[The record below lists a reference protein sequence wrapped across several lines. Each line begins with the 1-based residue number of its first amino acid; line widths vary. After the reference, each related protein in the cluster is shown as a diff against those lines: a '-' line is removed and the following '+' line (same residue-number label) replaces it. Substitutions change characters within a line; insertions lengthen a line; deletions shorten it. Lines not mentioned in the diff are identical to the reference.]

1 MTARMTTLSRARLI
15 AILVPNALLWGAI
28 GSQYIGHLVPCE
40 MCMWQRWPHIAAI
53 ALALV
58 AILLRGNPPASRGF
72 TALAALAILV
82 SGGIGVYHAGV
93 EYHWWQG
100 LTACTAPVLSGTGDV
115 LAQIMAAPL
124 VRCDQA
130 QWTLL
135 GISLAGWNAIV
146 SGVSGLSILWL
157 ITRPVR

>member
-1 MTARMTTLSRARLI
+1 MTSLSRARLI

-53 ALALV
+53 LLALI
-58 AILLRGNPPASRGF
+58 AIVLRGNPSASRGF

-82 SGGIGVYHAGV
+82 SGAIGVYHAGV

-100 LTACTAPVLSGTGDV
+100 FSACTKPILSGTGDI
-115 LAQIMAAPL
+115 LAQIMAAPV
-124 VRCDQA
+124 VRCDVP
-130 QWTLL
+130 QWAMF
-135 GISLAGWNAIV
+135 GISLAGWNALISLI
-146 SGVSGLSILWL
+146 SGISILWL
-157 ITRPVR
+157 ITRRVR

>member
-1 MTARMTTLSRARLI
+1 MTNLSRARLI

-40 MCMWQRWPHIAAI
+40 MCMWQRWPHVAAI

-58 AILLRGNPPASRGF
+58 AIALRGQPSASRGF
-72 TALAALAILV
+72 VLLAALAILV

-100 LTACTAPVLSGTGDV
+100 PPRCTGGGFRSLEDLMKAPVVMCDV
-115 LAQIMAAPL
+115 P
-124 VRCDQA
+124 
-130 QWTLL
+130 QWTLAH
-135 GISLAGWNAIV
+135 ISLAGFNAIF
-146 SGVSGLSILWL
+146 SILGGLAVLWFA
-157 ITRPVR
+157 TRKGAR